1 MAQETSSKRI
11 WPYVLPF
18 PLDTEKRGLIWS
30 ILQSRVGLKILKTM
44 SIEERTYQH
53 DLIQQQP
60 YSNKSIIE
68 YLKKMVR
75 AAILEEGMKTNTERG
90 RTVWVKWYKPTSL
103 GKWLILF
110 LRTPEEV
117 PPSLTKTIIEELF
130 HLYASS
136 IVEVCQRYGMD
147 IDSFHQDLDKQYL
160 LETAKTQMLLE
171 VDVAVFGSVAL
182 DIHGTLRKLPASDE
196 VVYVQETGRHP
207 GGMGANVA
215 VALSRLNVPVAFFGR
230 IGSDST
236 SRVLLDNLTKNRVD
250 VSNVCLVEAS
260 SLQTLILS
268 DNQGH
273 RWLFAVG
280 SPKSA
285 ISLASPDEV
294 NWKLLDR
301 CKVVYIGE
309 VFVEVASSIAD
320 YAKAREKRVI
330 YRPGTPYMRFGV
342 ENLRRAL
349 KSTTTFIL
357 NQAGWKQLQAASKV
371 RLKSPADLLK
381 YGSESVILT
390 KGIDGCEIFSANKH
404 REFSVAP
411 WLRGKFKAVD
421 PTGAGDGFS
430 AGLIKGLLENRSVE
444 KVVEY
449 AQVAASITCSRVGTS
464 SAFPSKEEV
473 ETAMRSRR

>member
-1 MAQETSSKRI
+1 MAQETSSQRI

-18 PLDTEKRGLIWS
+18 PLDTEKRGSIWS

-44 SIEERTYQH
+44 NIEERTYQH
-53 DLIQQQP
+53 DLIQQLP

-75 AAILEEGMKTNTERG
+75 AAVLEEGMRTSTERG

-103 GKWLILF
+103 GKWLVLF

-117 PPSLTKTIIEELF
+117 PPSLTKTIIKELF
-130 HLYASS
+130 HLYSS
-136 IVEVCQRYGMD
+136 SVVEVCQRYGMD

-160 LETAKTQMLLE
+160 LETAKTQTPLE

-182 DIHGTLRKLPASDE
+182 DIYGTLRKLPASDE
-196 VVYVQETGRHP
+196 VVYVQEMGRHP

-215 VALSRLNVPVAFFGR
+215 VALSRLDIPVAFFGKV
-230 IGSDST
+230 GSDST
-236 SRVLLDNLTKNRVD
+236 SRVLLENLTKNHVD
-250 VSNVCLVEAS
+250 VSNVWLAEAS

-280 SPKSA
+280 SPRSA
-285 ISLASPDEV
+285 ISLTSPDEV

-301 CKVVYIGE
+301 CKIVYIGE

-320 YAKAREKRVI
+320 YAKAREKRVL

-342 ENLRRAL
+342 ENLRRVL
-349 KSTTTFIL
+349 ESTTTFIL
-357 NQAGWKQLQAASKV
+357 NQAGWKQLQEASKV
-371 RLKSPADLLK
+371 KLKSPADLLD
-381 YGSESVILT
+381 YGSESIILT

-411 WLRGKFKAVD
+411 WLHDKFKAVD

-430 AGLIKGLLENRSVE
+430 AGLIKSLLGNRSVE
-444 KVVEY
+444 KAVEY

-464 SAFPSKEEV
+464 SAFPSREEV

>member
-30 ILQSRVGLKILKTM
+30 ILQSRVGLKILRVM

-53 DLIQQQP
+53 DLIQQLP

-75 AAILEEGMKTNTERG
+75 AAVLDEGMKTSTERG

-117 PPSLTKTIIEELF
+117 PASLTKTIIEELF
-130 HLYASS
+130 HLYSSS

-160 LETAKTQMLLE
+160 LETAKAQTPLD

-182 DIHGTLRKLPASDE
+182 DVHGTLRRLPASDE
-196 VVYVQETGRHP
+196 VVYVEETGRHP

-215 VALSRLNVPVAFFGR
+215 VALSRLNIPVAFFGR

-236 SRVLLDNLTKNRVD
+236 SRVLLENLTKNHVD
-250 VSNVCLVEAS
+250 VSNACLVEAS

-294 NWKLLDR
+294 NWKLLDH

-309 VFVEVASSIAD
+309 VFVEVASSIAG
-320 YAKAREKRVI
+320 YAKARGKRVI

-342 ENLRRAL
+342 ENLYRVL
-349 KSTTTFIL
+349 ESTTTFIL

-371 RLKSPADLLK
+371 GLKSPADLLE
-381 YGSESVILT
+381 YGPESVILT
-390 KGIDGCEIFSANKH
+390 KGVDGCEIFSADKH
-404 REFSVAP
+404 VEFSVAP
-411 WLRGKFKAVD
+411 WLQGKFKAVD

-430 AGLIKGLLENRSVE
+430 AGLIKGLLSNRSVE
-444 KVVEY
+444 KAVEY

-464 SAFPSKEEV
+464 GAFPSKEEV

>member
-1 MAQETSSKRI
+1 MVQEASSRRT
-11 WPYVLPF
+11 WPYILPF
-18 PLDTEKRGLIWS
+18 PLDTEIRGVIWS

-44 SIEERTYQH
+44 NIEERTYQH
-53 DLIQQQP
+53 DLIQQLP

-75 AAILEEGMKTNTERG
+75 AAVLEEGMKASTKRG
-90 RTVWVKWYKPTSL
+90 RTVRVKWYKPTSL

-117 PPSLTKTIIEELF
+117 PPSVAKTIIEELF
-130 HLYASS
+130 HLYSS
-136 IVEVCQRYGMD
+136 SVVEVCQRYGMD
-147 IDSFHQDLDKQYL
+147 IDSFHRDLDKQYL
-160 LETAKTQMLLE
+160 LETAKAQAPLE

-182 DIHGTLRKLPASDE
+182 DIHGTLGKLPISGE

-215 VALSRLNVPVAFFGR
+215 VALSRLNIPVVFFGR

-236 SRVLLDNLTKNRVD
+236 SRVLLENLTKNHVN
-250 VSNVCLVEAS
+250 VSSVCLVEAS

-273 RWLFAVG
+273 RWLFAIG
-280 SPKSA
+280 SPRSA
-285 ISLASPDEV
+285 ISLASAEEV

-309 VFVEVASSIAD
+309 VFVEVASSIAE
-320 YAKAREKRVI
+320 YAQAREKRVM

-342 ENLRRAL
+342 ENLRQVL
-349 KSTTTFIL
+349 ESTTTFIL
-357 NQAGWKQLQAASKV
+357 NQTSWKQLQAASKV
-371 RLKSPADLLK
+371 KLKSPADLLD

-390 KGIDGCEIFSANKH
+390 KGIDGCEVFSANKH
-404 REFSVAP
+404 REFSVPP
-411 WLRGKFKAVD
+411 WLQGKFKAVD
-421 PTGAGDGFS
+421 PTGAGDSYS
-430 AGLIKGLLENRSVE
+430 AGLMKGLLENRSID
-444 KVVEY
+444 KAVEY

-473 ETAMRSRR
+473 ETAMHLRR